1 MFAESQVGG
10 SGGLA
15 LGPVGGR
22 SVGEFDVEDGVPE
35 RKLPRARRPDEM
47 HGAVVAHPGDDPGV
61 AVGDAEV
68 VVVAPGSD
76 SVADPDSLT
85 AVGDEHTGVAD
96 LSSCDE
102 PLADRLI
109 EIGHLLA
116 GIGHHERTCGGCVVG
131 QRSGA
136 CRLIAVYDDLAALG
150 E

>member
-1 MFAESQVGG
+1 
-10 SGGLA
+10 

-85 AVGDEHTGVAD
+85 AVGDEHTAEERPRRGT
-96 LSSCDE
+96 E
-102 PLADRLI
+102 PRRVRCAP
-109 EIGHLLA
+109 
-116 GIGHHERTCGGCVVG
+116 
-131 QRSGA
+131 SGP
-136 CRLIAVYDDLAALG
+136 V
-150 E
+150 